1 MHGKLFTGK
10 YLIILIFFSIPLEA
24 QILNGGFEN
33 WITNISVINPENW
46 ITNNAFGYTVI
57 SKSDDKHL
65 GESALKGEVVNYDS
79 SSVPPLLFGSSDG
92 MGFNIGQRYA
102 SLDGYYKFVPVT
114 GDVFNVIIIMYK
126 NSLPITS
133 VNTSLSSSSDYT
145 KFSVPITY
153 KSPEIPDKFFVEFTI
168 TDPTAST
175 LAHIGSNFLLDD
187 IELTGEVSTDVK
199 RNDLTIPDGFYV
211 YQNFPNPF
219 NPATTIRYSIPEASF
234 VTISIYDITGN
245 LIAAI
250 VNKEQSRGDYET
262 IWNGKNNEGV
272 QVVSGVYF
280 YRVQAG
286 RFNEL
291 HKMVLLR

>member
-1 MHGKLFTGK
+1 MNGKLFTCK
-10 YLIILIFFSIPLEA
+10 FLIILIFFSILLEA
-24 QILNGGFEN
+24 QVLNGGFEN
-33 WITNISVINPENW
+33 WTTIINGENPDNW

-79 SSVPPLLFGSSDG
+79 SSVPPLLFGGSDG
-92 MGFNIGQRYA
+92 MGFSIGQRYA

-114 GDVFNVIIIMYK
+114 GDVFNIIIIMYK
-126 NSLPITS
+126 NNLPITS
-133 VNTSLSSSSDYT
+133 VNTNLSSSSDYT
-145 KFSVPITY
+145 KFSIPITY
-153 KSPEIPDKFFVEFTI
+153 KSPEIPDRFSVEFTI

-199 RNDLTIPDGFYV
+199 RNDLNIPDGFYV

-219 NPATTIRYSIPEASF
+219 NPATTIRYSIPEVSF
-234 VTISIYDITGN
+234 VTLRIYDITGN
-245 LIAAI
+245 LITTI
-250 VNKEQSRGDYET
+250 VNKQQGKGTYEA
-262 IWNGKNNEGV
+262 IWNGKNNEGI
-272 QVVSGVYF
+272 QVVSGVYL

-286 RFNEL
+286 SFNEL